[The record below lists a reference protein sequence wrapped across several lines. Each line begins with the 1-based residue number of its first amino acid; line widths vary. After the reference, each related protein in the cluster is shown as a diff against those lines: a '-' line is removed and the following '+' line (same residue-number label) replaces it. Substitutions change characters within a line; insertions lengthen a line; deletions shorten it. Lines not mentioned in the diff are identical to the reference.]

1 MKMNAID
8 RRAFLLTTGAAALAG
23 PALAQGSAEDAK
35 LRALL
40 DAMYEENLAASPEAV
55 TRLGLDKGA
64 RAAAKS
70 QLDGESLK
78 DLAEDRARNAG
89 QLRRL
94 EQIEGGKLSPRSR
107 SDWETVLFTAR
118 TNAEGAKFDYGD
130 AFGQQPYVLSQLTGA
145 YQDKPDFL
153 GTQHSIETKAD
164 ADAYLSRLE
173 AFATVMDEE
182 VERVRR
188 DVAEGVVPPDFI
200 LDKTL
205 TQMRGLKT
213 APGEAPLVRSVA
225 DRAKA
230 NGVAGDYEAQAS
242 AIYSQKVIP
251 ALDRQIALMES
262 LRPRAVHDAGC
273 WRLPNGEAYYR
284 HALKNMTTTTLSA
297 DEVHALGL
305 ETAKSLSARADVL
318 LKGQGYTK
326 GTVGE
331 RIAALF
337 KDDKYHYPNTDE
349 AKERLIADLNKYVEG
364 IRPKLPQYFGQL
376 PQAAVEVRRVPKFI
390 EAGAPG
396 GYYNRPALDGSRPGI
411 YWINLRDSAENPT
424 WTLKTLTYHESIP
437 GHHLQRTLQQEGDA
451 PMLRRTA
458 GFSAFAEGW
467 ALYTEELAKEMGM
480 YEGDP
485 LGEIGMLQAALFR
498 AARLVVDTGLH
509 AKRWSREK
517 AIETMVSIDGS
528 PVSSATTEIERYCV
542 RPGQACS
549 YMVGKLTWL
558 RLRQKAK
565 DALGPRFDIR
575 KFHDA
580 VLLGGAM
587 PLTVLEGVVDRHIAA
602 QRA

>member
-1 MKMNAID
+1 MTVID
-8 RRAFLLTTGAAALAG
+8 RRAFLLATGAAALSG
-23 PALAQGSAEDAK
+23 PALAQGAEDQK

-40 DAMYEENLAASPEAV
+40 DAMYAENLAASPEMA
-55 TRLGLDKGA
+55 TRLGLDKGE

-70 QLDGESLK
+70 QLDGESLA
-78 DLAEDRARNAG
+78 DVAEDRARNAD

-94 EQIEGGKLSPRSR
+94 EQIDGGKLAPRAR

-118 TNAEGAKFDYGD
+118 TNAEGAKFGYGD
-130 AFGQQPYVLSQLTGA
+130 AFGSQPYVLSQLTGA

-153 GTQHSIETKAD
+153 GTQHQIESKAD
-164 ADAYLSRLE
+164 ADAYLARLD
-173 AFATVMDEE
+173 AFATVMDQES
-182 VERVRR
+182 ERVRR
-188 DVAEGVVPPDFI
+188 DVARGVAPPDFI
-200 LDKTL
+200 IAKTL
-205 TQMRGLKT
+205 TQMRGLRT
-213 APGEAPLVRSVA
+213 APSESPHVRSVA

-230 NGVAGDYEAQAS
+230 KGLAGDYEAQA
-242 AIYSQKVIP
+242 AALYSGKVLP
-251 ALDRQIALMES
+251 ALERQIALMEGLQGQATS
-262 LRPRAVHDAGC
+262 EAGC
-273 WRLPNGEAYYR
+273 WRLPDGEAYYR
-284 HALKNMTTTTLSA
+284 HALRNMTTTTLSA
-297 DEVHALGL
+297 DEIHELGL

-318 LKGQGYTK
+318 LKGQGYTR
-326 GTVGE
+326 GSVGE

-337 KDDKYHYPNTDE
+337 KEEKYHYPNTDE
-349 AKERLIADLNKYVEG
+349 AKERLIAELNTYVEG

-376 PQAAVEVRRVPKFI
+376 PQAPVEVRRVPKFI

-458 GFSAFAEGW
+458 GFPAFAEGW
-467 ALYTEELAKEMGM
+467 ALYTEQLATEMGM

-485 LGEIGMLQAALFR
+485 LGEVGMLQAALFR

-509 AKRWSREK
+509 AKRWSRDR
-517 AIETMVSIDGS
+517 AIQTMVSIDGS

-558 RLRQKAK
+558 RLRDKAMT
-565 DALGPRFDIR
+565 ALGPRFDIR
-575 KFHDA
+575 RFHDA

-587 PLTVLEGVVDRHIAA
+587 PLTVLEGVVDRHVAA
-602 QRA
+602 SKA